1 MPSTSRQVVIR
12 EATEADTDTIIRLIK
27 ELAVSRSQMGSRP
40 SLPQYLERDI
50 IADEGYRQH
59 TDL

>member
-27 ELAVSRSQMGSRP
+27 ELAVSRSQVGSKAFP
-40 SLPQYLERDI
+40 P
-50 IADEGYRQH
+50 
-59 TDL
+59 TTP